1 MSKMDESLNG
11 KLEAG
16 QIDLEG
22 QPCVTWLI
30 SSTYKSLVD
39 GKVNPIV
46 MNKAYNRN
54 PSN

>member
-11 KLEAG
+11 KLKAR

-22 QPCVTWLI
+22 QPCVAWLI
-30 SSTYKSLVD
+30 SLVD